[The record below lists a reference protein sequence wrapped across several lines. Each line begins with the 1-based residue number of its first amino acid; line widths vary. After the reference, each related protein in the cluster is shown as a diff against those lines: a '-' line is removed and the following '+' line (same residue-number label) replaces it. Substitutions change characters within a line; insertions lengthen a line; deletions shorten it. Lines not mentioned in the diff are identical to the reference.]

1 MKSSNRSLESLQQK
15 IGIKFDN
22 INTLLTALTHP
33 TYVFEKRNV
42 REHNQRLE
50 FLGDAVLGMI
60 VAEFLYKNY
69 PNKSE
74 GDLTKLRASLVCESS
89 LAKNAR
95 RIDLGDY
102 LFMGKGEDISGGRQ
116 RQSILA
122 DSYEALVGAIYLDRG
137 LDAARSFVVRDLKTL
152 LNEGVESTFK
162 DYKTLLQELVQK
174 KYNENVSY
182 SILEESGPDHD
193 KNFVAGVFFKGKLL
207 TKGSGKS
214 KKEAEQEA
222 AKYAYSILMDKDN
235 VN

>member
-1 MKSSNRSLESLQQK
+1 MKSSKTLESLQQK
-15 IGIKFDN
+15 IGIWFNDIK
-22 INTLLTALTHP
+22 ILLTALTHP
-33 TYVFEKRNV
+33 TYVFEKKNV

-60 VAEFLYKNY
+60 VAEFLYRNY
-69 PNKSE
+69 PDKSE

-95 RIDLGDY
+95 RINLGEY
-102 LFMGKGEDISGGRQ
+102 LFMGRGEDISGGRH

-122 DSYEALVGAIYLDRG
+122 DSYEALVGAIYLDKG
-137 LDAARSFVVRDLKTL
+137 LDAARNFVVRDLKIL

-174 KYNENVSY
+174 RHNENVSY
-182 SILEESGPDHD
+182 SILEESGPDHN
-193 KNFVAGVFFKGKLL
+193 KSFVAGVYLKGKLL

-222 AKYAYSILMDKDN
+222 AKYAYNSLIGDN
-235 VN
+235 ME